1 MDEFSEAFQ
10 RADQVVLTDIY
21 APPPEKAIPGISSTV
36 LAERI
41 QERANQMSTLI
52 PRQQDVA
59 AFLENVV
66 EPNDLVLVMGA
77 GPIWRAAYELLER
90 LQRSLISWVSGS

>member
-1 MDEFSEAFQ
+1 MDEFAEAFQ
-10 RADQVVLTDIY
+10 QADQVVLTDIY
-21 APPPEKAIPGISSTV
+21 APPPEQAIPGISSLV

-41 QERANQMSTLI
+41 KEMGMLDVHLI

-59 AFLENVV
+59 AFLDGFVQ
-66 EPNDLVLVMGA
+66 PNDLVLVMGA

-90 LQRSLISWVSGS
+90 LQNR